1 MKQNIL
7 IKFTIYTLNTKKQ
20 KSKCKQQTEQ
30 RGKKR
35 NKNLKTK
42 LGENISSLMR
52 LVLTD
57 VRNKDAM

>member
-30 RGKKR
+30 RKKR
-35 NKNLKTK
+35 NK
-42 LGENISSLMR
+42 IS
-52 LVLTD
+52 
-57 VRNKDAM
+57 KAKWE